1 MFVKFG
7 ARCRHAG
14 MDEFD
19 ERGHSRLIGNVL
31 IALAVVAFGIA
42 LAGLLPEDVFQLRPH
57 FFGNEGA
64 ALVGLAFLVSG
75 LLLRK

>member
-1 MFVKFG
+1 
-7 ARCRHAG
+7 
-14 MDEFD
+14 MDDFD
-19 ERGHSRLIGNVL
+19 VRGHARLIGNVL
-31 IALAVVAFGIA
+31 IVLAVVAFCVA
-42 LAGLLPEDVFQLRPH
+42 LAGLLPDYIFQLRPH